1 MDLNSLGIIKKA
13 RKSSS
18 LELTILIGVAF
29 ILSFVPFIRIPF
41 SWVMTYFH
49 EISHGIGSLITGGSV
64 VKIQLHLMG
73 SGICY
78 TIGGIRFVVL
88 QAGYVGAVVWGIL
101 IYRMADGMRKKG
113 VNLIAVFLAV
123 LVAVTTILYGRD
135 VITWSILLVL
145 FGLFVSIVKLHEPS
159 FVKLSLKFVGVYV
172 LLDAIRAPLQLIDGR
187 HYGDGAKLSDLTMI
201 PEFFWVVLW
210 MVTGGY
216 GVWYLW
222 KSSRKA

>member
-1 MDLNSLGIIKKA
+1 MDLNNLEIIKKA

-73 SGICY
+73 SGMCY

>member
-1 MDLNSLGIIKKA
+1 MDLNNLGIIKKA

-73 SGICY
+73 SGMCY

-123 LVAVTTILYGRD
+123 LVAVSTILYGRD

-145 FGLFVSIVKLHEPS
+145 FGLFVSIVKLHETS
-159 FVKLSLKFVGVYV
+159 FVKLSLKFIGVYV

-201 PEFFWVVLW
+201 PEVFWVVLW
-210 MVTGGY
+210 MVTGIY
-216 GVWYLW
+216 GVFYIW

>member
-1 MDLNSLGIIKKA
+1 MDLDDLGKIKKA

-18 LELTILIGVAF
+18 LELLTLFGVAF
-29 ILSFVPFIRIPF
+29 ILSFVPFVRIPF

-49 EISHGIGSLITGGSV
+49 EISHGIGALITGGLV

-73 SGICY
+73 SGMCY
-78 TIGGIRFVVL
+78 TVGGIRFVVL

-101 IYRMADGMRKKG
+101 IYRMADGMRTKG
-113 VNLIAVFLAV
+113 VNLIAVFLAG
-123 LVAVTTILYGRD
+123 LVAVSTILYGRD

-145 FGLFVSIVKLHEPS
+145 FGLFVSIVKLHETS
-159 FVKLSLKFVGVYV
+159 YVKLTLKFIGIYV
-172 LLDAIRAPLQLIDGR
+172 LLDAIRAPLHLIDGN

-201 PEFFWVVLW
+201 PEVFWVVLW
-210 MVTGGY
+210 LVVGIC

>member
-1 MDLNSLGIIKKA
+1 MDLNNLGIIKKA

-41 SWVMTYFH
+41 SW
-49 EISHGIGSLITGGSV
+49 
-64 VKIQLHLMG
+64 
-73 SGICY
+73 
-78 TIGGIRFVVL
+78 
-88 QAGYVGAVVWGIL
+88 
-101 IYRMADGMRKKG
+101 D
-113 VNLIAVFLAV
+113 LIAVFLAV
-123 LVAVTTILYGRD
+123 LVAVSTILYGRD

-145 FGLFVSIVKLHEPS
+145 FGLFVSIVKLHETS
-159 FVKLSLKFVGVYV
+159 FVKLSLKFIGVYV

-201 PEFFWVVLW
+201 PEVFWVVLW
-210 MVTGGY
+210 MVTGIY

>member
-1 MDLNSLGIIKKA
+1 MDLNNLGIIKKA

-73 SGICY
+73 SGMCY

-113 VNLIAVFLAV
+113 VNFIAVFLAV
-123 LVAVTTILYGRD
+123 LVAVSTILYGRD
-135 VITWSILLVL
+135 VVTWSILLVL
-145 FGLFVSIVKLHEPS
+145 FGLFVSIVKLHETS
-159 FVKLSLKFVGVYV
+159 FVKLSLKFIGVYV

-201 PEFFWVVLW
+201 PEVFWVVLW
-210 MVTGGY
+210 MVIGIY
-216 GVWYLW
+216 GVLYLW

>member
-1 MDLNSLGIIKKA
+1 MDLNNLEIIKKA

>member
-1 MDLNSLGIIKKA
+1 MYLNNFGIIKKA

-73 SGICY
+73 SGMCY

-88 QAGYVGAVVWGIL
+88 QAGYVGAVVWGVL

-123 LVAVTTILYGRD
+123 LVAVSTILYGRD

-145 FGLFVSIVKLHEPS
+145 FGLFVSIVKLHETS
-159 FVKLSLKFVGVYV
+159 FVKLSLKFIGVYV

-201 PEFFWVVLW
+201 PEVFWVVLW
-210 MVTGGY
+210 MVTGIY

>member
-1 MDLNSLGIIKKA
+1 MDLNNLEIIKKA

-159 FVKLSLKFVGVYV
+159 FVKLSLKFIGVYV

>member
-1 MDLNSLGIIKKA
+1 VDLNNLEIIKKA